1 MIEAIQYLLRKEEKW
16 PLVNAVVERTVN
28 NFGAGD
34 GPLLRS
40 VYFTY
45 HAGGS
50 SQYGWLKVDRSS
62 SLFELKKGA
71 QFEIQ
76 FDPKRPQRY
85 YCSKALTVTLVSGWA
100 TILIGLIYVATIGLR
115 NLLFR

>member
-1 MIEAIQYLLRKEEKW
+1 M
-16 PLVNAVVERTVN
+16 VEYTVN

-34 GPLLRS
+34 GPLMRS

-45 HAGGS
+45 EAGGS
-50 SQYGWLKVDRSS
+50 SQYGWLKVDSTS
-62 SLFELKKGA
+62 TLFDLKKGA

-76 FDPKRPQRY
+76 FDPNKPQRY

-100 TILIGLIYVATIGLR
+100 TIAIGTIYLAMLGLKM
-115 NLLFR
+115 LFR